1 MDDLKPIDLG
11 TADPNRSNLDYQLN
25 SSPKETLTMD
35 QKPKK
40 SLITPILLIIGIV
53 GGLFL
58 GYQLAKKQL
67 YLAGGAVPGASKL
80 AQNPESAGAVKAGDI
95 FGATDEKTFRDQA
108 EGVLQPG
115 GIEGEGSHHIERGAN
130 ASQWVYVTSS
140 VVDLDLFVGHKVTVW
155 GETNSGKKAGWLMD
169 VGRLKVQELNSAEI
183 NNIEAP
189 LAE

>member
-1 MDDLKPIDLG
+1 MDDIKPIDLG
-11 TADPNRSNLDYQLN
+11 VTAPTATQPTIMEN
-25 SSPKETLTMD
+25 STM
-35 QKPKK
+35 QPRKK
-40 SLITPILLIIGIV
+40 LLTPIILMISIV

-58 GYQLAKKQL
+58 GYQLAKDQL
-67 YLAGGAVPGASKL
+67 LLAGGDLPGSSKL
-80 AQNPESAGAVKAGDI
+80 AQNPENAASVKAGDI
-95 FGATDEKTFRDQA
+95 FGATDEDTFRDQA

-169 VGRLKVQELNSAEI
+169 VGRLKVQELNAAEI
-183 NNIEAP
+183 NNIE

>member
-1 MDDLKPIDLG
+1 MEDIKPIDLG
-11 TADPNRSNLDYQLN
+11 TTYQQN
-25 SSPKETLTMD
+25 QPAEKETLTME
-35 QKPKK
+35 PARKK
-40 SLITPILLIIGIV
+40 NLFMPILLIVGIV

-67 YLAGGAVPGASKL
+67 YLATGTTPGATKL
-80 AQNPESAGAVKAGDI
+80 AQNPDSASSVKAGDI
-95 FGATDEKTFRDQA
+95 FGATDEKTFSDQA

-115 GIEGEGSHHIERGAN
+115 GIEGEGSHHIERGSN

-140 VVDLDLFVGHKVTVW
+140 VVDLDLFIGHKVTVW
-155 GETNSGKKAGWLMD
+155 GQTNTGKKAGWLMD
-169 VGRLKVQELNSAEI
+169 VGRLKVQELDAAEI

>member
-11 TADPNRSNLDYQLN
+11 TTDPQPSNPNYQSN
-25 SSPKETLTMD
+25 ASFKESATMD
-35 QKPKK
+35 QKVKK
-40 SLITPILLIIGIV
+40 PLLLPVLLMVGIV

-58 GYQLAKKQL
+58 GYQLAKRQL
-67 YLAGGAVPGASKL
+67 YLAGGTVPGASKL
-80 AQNPESAGAVKAGDI
+80 AQNPESASAVKAGDV

-108 EGVLQPG
+108 EGILQPG

-140 VVDLDLFVGHKVTVW
+140 VVDLDLFVGHKVSVW

-169 VGRLKVQELNSAEI
+169 VGRLKVLELSAAEI